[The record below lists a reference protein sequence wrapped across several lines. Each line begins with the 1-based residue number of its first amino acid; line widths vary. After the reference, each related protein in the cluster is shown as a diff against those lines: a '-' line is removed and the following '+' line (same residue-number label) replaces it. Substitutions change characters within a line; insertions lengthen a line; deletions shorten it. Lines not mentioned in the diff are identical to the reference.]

1 MGIYLPSQGWVLE
14 ALRQFLWLSQR
25 LCSVLNII
33 LLDYKVKKK
42 DGNISLLYY
51 ALLRYTLDKGGVA
64 MSTLGDRL
72 ARVRGFRR
80 MSQQVLAERTGL
92 KVQNISRLETDHR
105 EHVRSDTL
113 RRLAEA
119 LGCSTDYLVG
129 LSDDPTPPK
138 RPRSRKAMPVG

>member
-1 MGIYLPSQGWVLE
+1 
-14 ALRQFLWLSQR
+14 
-25 LCSVLNII
+25 
-33 LLDYKVKKK
+33 
-42 DGNISLLYY
+42 
-51 ALLRYTLDKGGVA
+51 